1 MHLQPI
7 AGIDVSKYFSE
18 MVVISPTNEVLAR
31 LTIHHNNPSDFDR
44 AIEILKKV
52 EEDFAA
58 SPIIVM
64 EATGHYHKILSRFF
78 SCRGWNVSIVNPL
91 QSNSIKNAGV
101 RKVKNDKSDALWI
114 ALTSR
119 LINPQT
125 SKPTLDTL
133 ECLKNLCRQYY
144 ILSDEL
150 TSYEYRLISVVDQIM
165 LNFKEVFPDI
175 CSKTSLAIL
184 ENYPTPHDIL
194 NADSENLIS
203 LIQQTSKKS
212 YKWAKEKYDLLI
224 LKAKEFLPFS
234 ISNIANVTMLKIYIN
249 MILTLQQN
257 LNKIFES
264 INHLVQQSSYSQPS
278 ISEDINL
285 LQSIPGIGFISAV
298 TILAEI
304 GDFQKFSKPNKLVA
318 FFGIDP
324 SVNQSGLFVGT
335 KNKISKRGSKLL
347 RRVLFTV
354 ALANI
359 RTKRNSK
366 PCNPVLLE
374 YYHKKCQQKP
384 KKVALCA
391 VMRKLVCI
399 IFAVMRDKKPFELR
413 TPEEH
418 IQKYFDKTSAFCS

>member
-1 MHLQPI
+1 MNLKPI

-18 MVVISPTNEVLAR
+18 MVVISPTNEIIAR

-58 SPIIVM
+58 RPTIVM

-78 SCRGWNVSIVNPL
+78 TSNGWDVAIINPI

-101 RKVKNDKSDALWI
+101 RKVKNDKIDALWI
-114 ALTSR
+114 ALTFR
-119 LINPQT
+119 LTNSTTAQPSSEI
-125 SKPTLDTL
+125 L

-144 ILSDEL
+144 NLSDEL
-150 TSYEYRLISVVDQIM
+150 TSYKYRLTSVVDQIM

-184 ENYPTPHDIL
+184 ENYPTPNDIL
-194 NADSENLIS
+194 GADTEKLIS
-203 LIQQTSKKS
+203 IIQQTSKKS
-212 YKWAKEKYDLLI
+212 YQWAKEKYELLI
-224 LKAKEFLPFS
+224 AKAKEFKSFS
-234 ISNIANVTMLKIYIN
+234 ISNLANVTMLKVYIN
-249 MILTLQQN
+249 MVLTLQQN
-257 LNKIFES
+257 IDKIFES
-264 INHLVQQSSYSQPS
+264 INQLVQQSSQTQPS
-278 ISEDINL
+278 ISENINL
-285 LQSIPGIGFISAV
+285 LQSIPGIGFLSAA

-304 GDFQKFSKPNKLVA
+304 GDFEKFSKPNKLVA

-324 SVNQSGLFVGT
+324 SVNQSGQFVGT
-335 KNKISKRGSKLL
+335 KNKMSKRGSKIL
-347 RRVLFTV
+347 RRILFTI

-359 RTKRNSK
+359 RTKRDSK
-366 PCNPVLLE
+366 PCNPVLFE
-374 YYHKKCQQKP
+374 YYQKKCQQKP
-384 KKVALCA
+384 KKVALGA
-391 VMRKLVCI
+391 VMRKIICI

-418 IQKYFDKTSAFCS
+418 IRRCFNNTAVYCV